1 MLLFGDVKAVEN
13 SLGSINALVVDS
25 RDHSKMT
32 RLVARIKIL
41 PADSET
47 NMENL
52 VNHLKDNIPKGMELK
67 AHAQEPIAFGLNA
80 VVGDFLLDDA
90 EGEMEKLEESIM
102 KVEGAGEIQVI
113 NISRQSVKMK

>member
-1 MLLFGDVKAVEN
+1 MCRVWIRGTL
-13 SLGSINALVVDS
+13 I
-25 RDHSKMT
+25 KMT

-47 NMENL
+47 DMESLAN
-52 VNHLKDNIPKGMELK
+52 VLKSNVPEGMELK
-67 AHAQEPIAFGLNA
+67 AHAKEPIAFGLNA
-80 VVGDFLLDDA
+80 LVGDFLLDDA
-90 EGEMEKLEESIM
+90 EGEMEKLEESIK